1 VSEKGGGNLMSNQ
14 KVQNEKQ
21 IHKEAFEAYYLMG
34 DERSI
39 RKVAKQL
46 GRSHSTVQV
55 WAKSFN
61 WEERVEV
68 RDALIQQQ
76 FDERVKKTNDSLVDM
91 KANFH
96 KFLKYLIAEAL
107 QDAQQK
113 KLKIGSVSEL
123 IRVIEL
129 DLSLL
134 GEDDR
139 KARSQLDALSQ
150 AITGMG
156 GGQQFVY
163 DGKDRIDEND
173 EPEAD

>member
-1 VSEKGGGNLMSNQ
+1 MSN
-14 KVQNEKQ
+14 KKLQNEKMV
-21 IHKEAFEAYYLMG
+21 HKEAFEAFYLMG

-46 GRSHSTVQV
+46 GRSHSTVQM

-61 WEERVEV
+61 WLERVEV

-76 FDERVKKTNDSLVDM
+76 FDDKVKKNNDSIVDM

-107 QDAQQK
+107 VDAQSK
-113 KLKIGSVSEL
+113 KLKISSVSEL
-123 IRVIEL
+123 IKVIEL

-139 KARSQLDALSQ
+139 KAKSQLDALSQ

-156 GGQQFVY
+156 QGQQFTY
-163 DGKDRIDEND
+163 DGKDRIEDND
-173 EPEAD
+173 EPESN